1 MRRSGR
7 RRRVYGTE
15 QTGGLLMVDF
25 SGDISRLVLKRKLSA
40 DLGEVSLDSEML
52 QVLMELDGTK
62 NLAQVARSVNMN
74 MKHLREILNKL
85 QNLQLIEIARD
96 AMPTLSADFF
106 SFLTRE
112 LSRAMGP
119 IAEVVIE
126 DEISDMGEDPSRFPA
141 HRAAELVDLLAR
153 QIIREERKV
162 TFQQAMVK
170 KLREI
175 ET

>member
-1 MRRSGR
+1 
-7 RRRVYGTE
+7 
-15 QTGGLLMVDF
+15 MVDL
-25 SGDISRLVLKRKLSA
+25 SGDISRLVLNRKVSA

-52 QVLMELDGTK
+52 RVLMEFDGRK
-62 NLAQVARSVNMN
+62 NLAQVARSQNMN
-74 MKHLREILNKL
+74 MKQLREVLNRL
-85 QNLQLIEIARD
+85 QKIRLIEEARD
-96 AMPTLSADFF
+96 AVPTLDAEFF
-106 SFLTRE
+106 KLLSSE

-126 DEISDMGEDPSRFPA
+126 DEISDMGEGRARFPA

-162 TFQQAMVK
+162 TFQQSMVK